1 MNEHELAGFCR
12 AACYK
17 LANVIRKVR
26 DNSIANF
33 GNSPTAD
40 LLSNLEEIADGME
53 EQFSEW
59 EKDLKYIEARDE
71 L

>member
-1 MNEHELAGFCR
+1 MNERELAGFCR

-17 LANVIRKVR
+17 LANAIRKVR

-33 GNSPTAD
+33 GNSSTAD
-40 LLSNLEEIADGME
+40 LLFNLEEIADSME

-59 EKDLKYIEARDE
+59 EKDLKAQEFGDE
-71 L
+71 F